1 MKEKRAMKIKKI
13 RVMMISILSTLVL
26 TLTACEKSLKEDLV
40 SNSWYFTLENQN
52 GFTQELD
59 FTEDKI
65 IVGIGMLK
73 QQADYKFIE
82 ENKIEML
89 ESSGRKVFVY
99 FTKTDTG
106 YNLVIEYPDVKNN
119 NTDNAK
125 IIRRTEK

>member
-1 MKEKRAMKIKKI
+1 MKIKKI

>member
-1 MKEKRAMKIKKI
+1 MKIKKI
-13 RVMMISILSTLVL
+13 RVIMISIMSILVL

-89 ESSGRKVFVY
+89 EPSGKKVFVY

-106 YNLVIEYPDVKNN
+106 YNLVIEYPDIKNN

>member
-1 MKEKRAMKIKKI
+1 MKTRKII
-13 RVMMISILSTLVL
+13 VRILPLFMVL
-26 TLTACEKSLKEDLV
+26 LLSLTACGKNLKDDLIK
-40 SNSWYFTLENQN
+40 NSWYFTLENQD

-73 QQADYKFIE
+73 QQADYKFVE
-82 ENKIEML
+82 ENKIEMI
-89 ESSGRKVFVY
+89 EPSGRKVFIY
-99 FTKTDTG
+99 FTKAETG
-106 YNLVIEYPDVKNN
+106 YDLVIEYPDIKDN

>member
-1 MKEKRAMKIKKI
+1 MKIKKI
-13 RVMMISILSTLVL
+13 RVMMISILSILVL

-40 SNSWYFTLENQN
+40 SNSWYFTLENQD

-73 QQADYKFIE
+73 QQADYKFVE
-82 ENKIEML
+82 ENKIEMI
-89 ESSGRKVFVY
+89 EPSGRKVFLY
-99 FTKTDTG
+99 FTKAETG
-106 YNLVIEYPDVKNN
+106 YDLVIEYPDIKNN